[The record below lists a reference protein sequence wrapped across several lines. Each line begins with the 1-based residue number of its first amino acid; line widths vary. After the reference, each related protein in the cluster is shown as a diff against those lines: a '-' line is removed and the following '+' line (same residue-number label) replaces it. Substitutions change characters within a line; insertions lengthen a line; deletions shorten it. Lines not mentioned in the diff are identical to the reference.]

1 VLLLDPAKRHNSPNH
16 VIIRDVLQ
24 GEKQGVFLE
33 RIVKARSRTSIEEQL
48 MCFSSLYGPEIDL
61 AERFVEG
68 QA

>member
-1 VLLLDPAKRHNSPNH
+1 

>member
-1 VLLLDPAKRHNSPNH
+1 

-33 RIVKARSRTSIEEQL
+33 RISRTSIEEQL

-61 AERFVEG
+61 AERFVED